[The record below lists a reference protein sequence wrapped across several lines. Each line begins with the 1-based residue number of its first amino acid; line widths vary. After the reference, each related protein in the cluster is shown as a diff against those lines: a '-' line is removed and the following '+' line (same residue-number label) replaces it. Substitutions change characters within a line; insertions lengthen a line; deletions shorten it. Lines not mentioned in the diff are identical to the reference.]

1 MGMNKSELVE
11 KLAERA
17 KITKK
22 RAEQVVNLIFEQ
34 MTEALQRGER
44 IEIRGF
50 GSFTNKSYDA
60 YTGRNPRTGETIHVP
75 AKKLPFFKVG
85 KELKERVDYP
95 PGTPRA
101 PRAAM
106 TTDGA
111 MVNPAVADGATMGSV
126 GVDDDDDDDD
136 LDSDDDGDEDESQL
150 S

>member
-1 MGMNKSELVE
+1 MNKSELVE

-101 PRAAM
+101 PRPMDGM
-106 TTDGA
+106 TGA
-111 MVNPAVADGATMGSV
+111 IGADGVHSGMD
-126 GVDDDDDDDD
+126 DDDDDDDD
-136 LDSDDDGDEDESQL
+136 LDSDDDDGEENGQIA
-150 S
+150 